1 MSIDHE
7 IFRRPF
13 HKVIKNEALD
23 FRYLLL
29 EYYKSLRISEIDLV
43 VLLFIDH
50 LIIKGT
56 DFITPDLI
64 NLQTQIEQKAI
75 DEAMVRL
82 VNKGLLE
89 YTTRNGKMITS
100 LNPLRD
106 KLRQLFL
113 LDYEQEKESKANE
126 QYTNEI
132 EEVFVFITNKF
143 GRSLSPIELQTVK
156 QWFEYGYSKQMIV
169 DAIEESISKKRYSLK
184 AIDKRLLKL
193 STAVDYKDE
202 GVSAQ
207 DSKYRKNIAA
217 TLEEVKKEFD
227 DKN

>member
-1 MSIDHE
+1 MI
-7 IFRRPF
+7 R
-13 HKVIKNEALD
+13 NEALD

-29 EYYKSLRISEIDLV
+29 EYYKSLRISENDLV

-56 DFITPDLI
+56 DFVTPDLL

-82 VNKGLLE
+82 VNKGLIE

-113 LDYEQEKESKANE
+113 LDYEQEKETSANE

-132 EEVFVFITNKF
+132 EEIFVFISSKF
-143 GRSLSPIELQTVK
+143 GRSLSPIELQTIK
-156 QWFEYGYSKQMIV
+156 QWFEYGYSKQMII
-169 DAIEESISKKRYSLK
+169 DAIEQSISKKRYSLK
-184 AIDKRLLKL
+184 SIDKRLLKL

-202 GVSAQ
+202 GISLQ
-207 DSKYRKNIAA
+207 DEKNRKNIAD
-217 TLEEVKKEFD
+217 TLEDVKKQFD
-227 DKN
+227 D